1 MKVMVVLLCCWAA
14 LVAVDED
21 YVMYKDPIQPL
32 NIRIKDLMD
41 RMTLADK
48 VGQMA
53 QLDSSAITPEI
64 IRDYSIGS
72 VLSSGGS
79 TPSLKATAQEWI
91 AMVNSFQQAT
101 LSSRLGIPIMYGIDA
116 VHGHNGV
123 YNATVFPHNLGW
135 EPELLRRIGAATGKE
150 VRGTG
155 IDYVFAPCIA
165 RSKIGNGAKMHSNH
179 ELVVDFLKNS
189 LNFRFIDGLTYL
201 VVKNAIPMSRIND
214 AVRRILRV
222 EFMMDLFENPLADD
236 RSVNELGSQEH
247 KDLATEAV
255 RKSLVLLKN
264 VENAD
269 EPVLP
274 LSKKAPKILVA
285 GTHANNLGYQC
296 SGRTITRQGLRGN
309 NLTTG
314 TTILEAVKKTV
325 DPNTEVIYNVNPTTD
340 YVKAN
345 NFSYAI
351 FIVGETP
358 SAESKGDNLNLTIAE
373 GGSDTIQNV
382 CN

>member
-1 MKVMVVLLCCWAA
+1 
-14 LVAVDED
+14 
-21 YVMYKDPIQPL
+21 MYKDPIQPL

-155 IDYVFAPCIA
+155 IDYIFAPCIA
-165 RSKIGNGAKMHSNH
+165 
-179 ELVVDFLKNS
+179 VCFLKFIS
-189 LNFRFIDGLTYL
+189 LSLYKL
-201 VVKNAIPMSRIND
+201 V
-214 AVRRILRV
+214 
-222 EFMMDLFENPLADD
+222 
-236 RSVNELGSQEH
+236 
-247 KDLATEAV
+247 
-255 RKSLVLLKN
+255 
-264 VENAD
+264 
-269 EPVLP
+269 
-274 LSKKAPKILVA
+274 
-285 GTHANNLGYQC
+285 
-296 SGRTITRQGLRGN
+296 
-309 NLTTG
+309 
-314 TTILEAVKKTV
+314 
-325 DPNTEVIYNVNPTTD
+325 
-340 YVKAN
+340 
-345 NFSYAI
+345 
-351 FIVGETP
+351 
-358 SAESKGDNLNLTIAE
+358 
-373 GGSDTIQNV
+373 
-382 CN
+382 